1 MKRARILKLLNIL
14 INEDLRNFVDYD
26 SYCNFIS
33 VFTEG
38 FLDKGTD
45 NELYWRCVESMIQ

>member
-1 MKRARILKLLNIL
+1 MKLLNIL

-45 NELYWRCVESMIQ
+45 NELYWRCVESLIQ